1 MKAQGR
7 LLALF
12 TLLTLV
18 LSACGGAPAAEPA
31 GATSAPAAE
40 PAGATS
46 APAAEPAGATAA
58 PASSGEQT
66 EAPAA
71 PAQTAAEAPAATS
84 APEAAP
90 ASGGEKTTITYWFDP
105 PEEGEAA
112 NCFVEGVI
120 SKFNQTSKNVTV
132 EAVPQPN
139 SWDATRTALAGGAG
153 PDVVVTP
160 GPSFA
165 FELVQAGQVLA
176 LDEYVQQLGWADRF
190 VPWAL
195 NLGKVEGKLYSIPN
209 ELETL
214 VLYYNK
220 TLFEQ
225 KGWQPPKTMDELAA
239 LAAKI
244 KEAGVIPFAHANA
257 EWRATNEWF
266 VGEWMNHV
274 AGPQKVY
281 EALTGKAK
289 WTDAE
294 FVRAMTMLNDFQQQ
308 GYFMGGLD
316 RYYTATGNERYAA
329 FGGGQAAMNIE
340 GSWFLADVENYFG
353 EKGGNQNDWDWVPV
367 PSSKGEAI
375 FDLGIGSTYSINKA
389 TKSPEAV
396 AEFFDYIFS
405 TETQSLIVSTCGNAP
420 APVRLTA
427 DALKTI
433 DPRNAR
439 VFEELS
445 AASDANN
452 YGYTTWTFWPPKSDL
467 YIYEEVEKVWAKE
480 RTVED
485 YLAGLQKL
493 FDEEVKAGDI
503 PPIPPR

>member
-1 MKAQGR
+1 M
-7 LLALF
+7 
-12 TLLTLV
+12 
-18 LSACGGAPAAEPA
+18 PAETP
-31 GATSAPAAE
+31 
-40 PAGATS
+40 
-46 APAAEPAGATAA
+46 
-58 PASSGEQT
+58 
-66 EAPAA
+66 
-71 PAQTAAEAPAATS
+71 AEAVAATTAPEAVPAAT
-84 APEAAP
+84 
-90 ASGGEKTTITYWFDP
+90 GEKTTVSYWYDP
-105 PEEGEAA
+105 PEEGAQA
-112 NCFVEGVI
+112 NCFVEQVI
-120 SKFNQTSKNVTV
+120 NKFNQNSTSVTV
-132 EAVPQPN
+132 DAIQQPN

-153 PDVVVTP
+153 PDIVVTP

-165 FELVQAGQVLA
+165 FELVQAGQLLP
-176 LDEYVQQLGWADRF
+176 LDEYVQQLSWSKRF

-195 NLGKVEGKLYSIPN
+195 NLGKVDGKLYSIPN

-225 KGWQPPKTMDELAA
+225 KGWQPPKTMDELAG
-239 LAAKI
+239 LAAKV
-244 KEAGVIPFAHANA
+244 KEAGIIPFAHANA
-257 EWRATNEWF
+257 EWRPTNEWF

-289 WTDAE
+289 WTDPE
-294 FVRAMTMLNDFQQQ
+294 FARAMTMLNDFQQQ

-316 RYYTATGNERYAA
+316 RYYTATGNERSAA
-329 FGGGQAAMNIE
+329 FGAGEAAMNIE
-340 GSWFLADVENYFG
+340 GTWFLASAATYFG
-353 EKGGNQNDWDWVPV
+353 EQAGNQNDWDWVPV
-367 PSSKGEAI
+367 PSVTGEAI

-389 TKSPEAV
+389 TKNSQAAV
-396 AEFFDYIFS
+396 EFLDFLFS
-405 TETQSLIVSTCGNAP
+405 SETQSLIVSACGNAP

-427 DALKTI
+427 EALTSI

-467 YIYEEVEKVWAKE
+467 YIYEEIEKVWAKE
-480 RTVED
+480 QTVED
-485 YLAGLQKL
+485 YLAGLQKI

-503 PPIPPR
+503 PPIPVR